1 MGHYAYKAYGK
12 QGMCK
17 GKISAASRAEA
28 AECLRRQGLLPVH
41 IEEARKVLRKNGRRR
56 EQILL
61 FQEWSALL
69 SAGLPMDEVFRLLA
83 RHDVPLSGR
92 GRTVRTD
99 PVRGY
104 GRGGELFFTDYCL
117 NPYR

>member
-41 IEEARKVLRKNGRRR
+41 IEEARKVPGKNGRRR

-69 SAGLPMDEVFRLLA
+69 SAEVFLWMKSFVCWPGMEERDA
-83 RHDVPLSGR
+83 K
-92 GRTVRTD
+92 
-99 PVRGY
+99 
-104 GRGGELFFTDYCL
+104 
-117 NPYR
+117 

>member
-41 IEEARKVLRKNGRRR
+41 IEEAGKVPGKNGSRR

-83 RHDVPLSGR
+83 RH
-92 GRTVRTD
+92 
-99 PVRGY
+99 
-104 GRGGELFFTDYCL
+104 GGKRRQVMSAFWKRPYC
-117 NPYR
+117 PD